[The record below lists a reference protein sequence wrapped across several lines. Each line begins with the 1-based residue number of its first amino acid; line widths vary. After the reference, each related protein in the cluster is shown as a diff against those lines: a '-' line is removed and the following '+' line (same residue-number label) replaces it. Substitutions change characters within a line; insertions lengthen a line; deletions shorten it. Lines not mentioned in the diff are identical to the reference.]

1 MTTFATFAPPT
12 PATPFHPPP
21 ATPFQ
26 NNQGTPYGG
35 FATFGS
41 GTPAVAPGMFP
52 GQQQQPG
59 FGMGTPYVPPQ
70 GMTPYGQP
78 AQMPWGGGNM
88 WQGQPS
94 PFMQGYPMQQPMM
107 GGMGMGM
114 NGMPGGMGMPPM
126 GMGHHGLGINMQGAP
141 QGYFGMTPQVPQA
154 TFAPPPAQPDR
165 AGGGGGGGDTM
176 PIWEAGQNYGVP
188 LSPSQIAV
196 LNVKV
201 QLNPLITTQ
210 DSPNPGD
217 APFLKWNMLFSS
229 SQCQLSTDDDRLSWT
244 NGRDAPAT
252 FPRVSALRL
261 TFHPAHHLPWSFTI
275 TASDKRHAGVTCGE
289 LIDGISSFLQKPSDQ
304 GDRKSVV

>member
-1 MTTFATFAPPT
+1 MDFHSLIISLTSARKVSSRGPTHTSKKPTMAANLPPRFIPPLYSNDGRPTPVAVPPPAGSQPAWATFTSPSHSHHGHSPFVPGATHFIPPPGTPRAGPPTSPDSDEDDLPNVTATWVGFDGVPIPMGSNAAPTAARRGSRPTSAGHQSHHNRTQSHPSTPAGMTTFATFAPPT

-94 PFMQGYPMQQPMM
+94 PFMQG
-107 GGMGMGM
+107 
-114 NGMPGGMGMPPM
+114 
-126 GMGHHGLGINMQGAP
+126 
-141 QGYFGMTPQVPQA
+141 
-154 TFAPPPAQPDR
+154 
-165 AGGGGGGGDTM
+165 
-176 PIWEAGQNYGVP
+176 
-188 LSPSQIAV
+188 
-196 LNVKV
+196 
-201 QLNPLITTQ
+201 
-210 DSPNPGD
+210 
-217 APFLKWNMLFSS
+217 
-229 SQCQLSTDDDRLSWT
+229 
-244 NGRDAPAT
+244 
-252 FPRVSALRL
+252 
-261 TFHPAHHLPWSFTI
+261 
-275 TASDKRHAGVTCGE
+275 
-289 LIDGISSFLQKPSDQ
+289 
-304 GDRKSVV
+304 DRKSVV